1 MLDLLLPIAGVWIN
15 LGAVAGVGLL
25 IGFVSG
31 LFGVGGGFL
40 MTPILIFLG
49 VPPSVA
55 VATGS
60 MRQAIAC
67 TRSPRA

>member
-1 MLDLLLPIAGVWIN
+1 MLDFILPIAGVWIN
-15 LGAVAGVGLL
+15 LGLVAGVGLL

-49 VPPSVA
+49 VPPSIAEIGRASVGKEC
-55 VATGS
+55 TG
-60 MRQAIAC
+60 
-67 TRSPRA
+67 